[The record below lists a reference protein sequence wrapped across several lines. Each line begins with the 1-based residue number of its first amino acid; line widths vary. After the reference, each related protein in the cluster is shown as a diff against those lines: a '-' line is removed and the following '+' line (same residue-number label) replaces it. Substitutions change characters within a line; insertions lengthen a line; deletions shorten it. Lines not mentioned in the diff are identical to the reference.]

1 MCGIFIYT
9 MYQIV
14 LTENRKKIKTLYNYT
29 RESDV
34 NYRFEKLKSQ
44 DTFFPK
50 TKIYRDKKLVDV
62 NYEILLIKKRTQD
75 DVNRI
80 IKNELG
86 KFVEETIDDDEWVII
101 QTSFY
106 PVEETFNVSGAN
118 RKLTAKEIIDNVV
131 TVNKQK
137 KAPKQILM
145 LNNKIVI
152 EGLDLFIVTCKDIN
166 ETIRLYN
173 KIRTYCFDNKIGD
186 VVFFGSI
193 PKDNRK
199 AWYKKIHERTGIGY
213 NRLYRSNS
221 R

>member
-1 MCGIFIYT
+1 

-14 LTENRKKIKTLYNYT
+14 LTENRKKIKVLHTYS

-44 DTFFPK
+44 VIFFPK

-62 NYEILLIKKRTQD
+62 NYEIILLKKRTEND
-75 DVNRI
+75 DNRV

-86 KFVEETIDDDEWVII
+86 KFVEETVDDNEWVII
-101 QTSFY
+101 DTSPY
-106 PVEETFNVSGAN
+106 LIEETFNISGAN
-118 RKLTAKEIIDNVV
+118 RKLTAKEIVDYVV
-131 TVNKQK
+131 LPNKQK
-137 KAPKQILM
+137 KSPKQVLM
-145 LNNKIVI
+145 LNNKIVV
-152 EGLDLFIVTCKDIN
+152 EGLDLYLVTCKNIE

-173 KIRTYCFDNKIGD
+173 KIRTYCFDNKIND
-186 VVFFGSI
+186 ILFFGSI
-193 PKDNRK
+193 PKENRK
-199 AWYKKIHERTGIGY
+199 VWYKKIHDRTGIGY

>member
-1 MCGIFIYT
+1 

-14 LTENRKKIKTLYNYT
+14 LVENKKKIKVLHSYS
-29 RESDV
+29 REHDA

-44 DTFFPK
+44 EVIFPK
-50 TKIYRDKKLVDV
+50 IKVYKNKKLVDV
-62 NYEILLIKKRTQD
+62 VYEILLLKKREEG
-75 DVNRI
+75 DVNRV

-86 KFVEETIDDDEWVII
+86 KFVEETVDDEDWVIMD
-101 QTSFY
+101 TSYFHI
-106 PVEETFNVSGAN
+106 EESFNVSDAN
-118 RKLTAKEIIDNVV
+118 RKLTAKEIIEHVV
-131 TVNKQK
+131 ISNKQK
-137 KAPKQILM
+137 KAPKQVLM

-152 EGLDLFIVTCKDIN
+152 EGLDLYMVTCKNID

-186 VVFFGSI
+186 IIFFGSV
-193 PKDNRK
+193 PKENRK
-199 AWYKKIHERTGIGY
+199 VWYKKIHDRTGIGY

>member
-1 MCGIFIYT
+1 

-14 LTENRKKIKTLYNYT
+14 LTENRKKIKVLHTYS

-44 DTFFPK
+44 VIFFPK

-62 NYEILLIKKRTQD
+62 NYEILLLKKRTEE

-86 KFVEETIDDDEWVII
+86 KFVEEVVDDDDWVII
-101 QTSFY
+101 STAPY
-106 PVEETFNVSGAN
+106 LIEETFNISGAN
-118 RKLTAKEIIDNVV
+118 RKLTAKEIVDYVV
-131 TVNKQK
+131 IPNKQK
-137 KAPKQILM
+137 KTPKQVLM
-145 LNNKIVI
+145 INNKIVV
-152 EGLDLFIVTCKDIN
+152 EGLELYLVTCKDID

-173 KIRTYCFDNKIGD
+173 KIRTYCFENKIGD
-186 VVFFGSI
+186 IIFFGSV
-193 PKDNRK
+193 PKENRK
-199 AWYKKIHERTGIGY
+199 VWYKKIHERTGIGY

>member
-1 MCGIFIYT
+1 
-9 MYQIV
+9 
-14 LTENRKKIKTLYNYT
+14 
-29 RESDV
+29 
-34 NYRFEKLKSQ
+34 
-44 DTFFPK
+44 
-50 TKIYRDKKLVDV
+50 
-62 NYEILLIKKRTQD
+62 
-75 DVNRI
+75 
-80 IKNELG
+80 
-86 KFVEETIDDDEWVII
+86 
-101 QTSFY
+101 
-106 PVEETFNVSGAN
+106 
-118 RKLTAKEIIDNVV
+118 
-131 TVNKQK
+131 
-137 KAPKQILM
+137 M

-152 EGLDLFIVTCKDIN
+152 EGLDLFIVTCKDID

>member
-1 MCGIFIYT
+1 

-14 LTENRKKIKTLYNYT
+14 LTENRKKIKVLYNYS

-44 DTFFPK
+44 VIFFPK

-62 NYEILLIKKRTQD
+62 NYEILLLKKRTEE
-75 DVNRI
+75 DVNRV

-86 KFVEETIDDDEWVII
+86 KFVEETVDDNEWVIVDVSPYLI
-101 QTSFY
+101 
-106 PVEETFNVSGAN
+106 EETFNISGAN
-118 RKLTAKEIIDNVV
+118 RKLTAKEIVDYVV
-131 TVNKQK
+131 LPNKQK
-137 KAPKQILM
+137 KAPKQVLM
-145 LNNKIVI
+145 LNNKIVV
-152 EGLDLFIVTCKDIN
+152 EGLELYLITCKDID

-173 KIRTYCFDNKIGD
+173 KIRTYCFDNKVGD
-186 VVFFGSI
+186 IIFFGSI
-193 PKDNRK
+193 PKENRK
-199 AWYKKIHERTGIGY
+199 VWYKKIHERTGVGY

>member
-1 MCGIFIYT
+1 

-14 LTENRKKIKTLYNYT
+14 LTENRKKIKVLHTYS

-44 DTFFPK
+44 VIFFPK

-62 NYEILLIKKRTQD
+62 NYEILLLKKRNEG
-75 DVNRI
+75 DVNRT

-86 KFVEETIDDDEWVII
+86 KFVEETVDDNEWVIVN
-101 QTSFY
+101 TSPY
-106 PVEETFNVSGAN
+106 YMEEVFNVSGSN
-118 RKLTAKEIIDNVV
+118 RKLTAKEVV
-131 TVNKQK
+131 DYVVLPNKQK
-137 KAPKQILM
+137 KVPKQVLM
-145 LNNKIVI
+145 INNKIVV
-152 EGLDLFIVTCKDIN
+152 EGLNLYLVTCKDIE

-173 KIRTYCFDNKIGD
+173 KIRTYCYDNKIGD
-186 VVFFGSI
+186 IIFFGSI
-193 PKDNRK
+193 PKENRK
-199 AWYKKIHERTGIGY
+199 TWYKKIHERTGVDY

>member
-1 MCGIFIYT
+1 

-44 DTFFPK
+44 DIFFPK

-62 NYEILLIKKRTQD
+62 NYEILLLKKRD
-75 DVNRI
+75 ENDVNRV

-86 KFVEETIDDDEWVII
+86 KFVEEVLDDDDWVII
-101 QTSFY
+101 ETSYY

-118 RKLTAKEIIDNVV
+118 RKLTAKEIVDHVV
-131 TVNKQK
+131 MANKQK
-137 KAPKQILM
+137 KSPKQLLM

-152 EGLDLFIVTCKDIN
+152 EGLDLFIVTCKDID

-173 KIRTYCFDNKIGD
+173 KIRTYCFDNKIVD
-186 VVFFGSI
+186 IIFFGSI

-199 AWYKKIHERTGIGY
+199 VWYKKIHERTGIGY

>member
-1 MCGIFIYT
+1 

>member
-1 MCGIFIYT
+1 

-44 DTFFPK
+44 DIFFPK

-62 NYEILLIKKRTQD
+62 NYEILLLKKRD
-75 DVNRI
+75 ENDVNRV

-86 KFVEETIDDDEWVII
+86 KFVEEVLDDNDWVII
-101 QTSFY
+101 ETSYY

-118 RKLTAKEIIDNVV
+118 RKLTAKEIVDHVV
-131 TVNKQK
+131 MANKQK
-137 KAPKQILM
+137 KSPKQLLM

-152 EGLDLFIVTCKDIN
+152 EGLDLFIVTCKDID

-173 KIRTYCFDNKIGD
+173 KIRTYCFDNKIVD
-186 VVFFGSI
+186 IIFFGSI

-199 AWYKKIHERTGIGY
+199 VWYKKIHERTGIGY

>member
-1 MCGIFIYT
+1 

-14 LTENRKKIKTLYNYT
+14 LTENRKKIKVLYTYS

-44 DTFFPK
+44 VIFFPK

-62 NYEILLIKKRTQD
+62 NYEIILLKKRTEED
-75 DVNRI
+75 TNRI

-86 KFVEETIDDDEWVII
+86 KFVEETVDDSEWVII
-101 QTSFY
+101 DVSPY
-106 PVEETFNVSGAN
+106 LIEETFNISGAN
-118 RKLTAKEIIDNVV
+118 RKLTAKEIVDYVV
-131 TVNKQK
+131 LPNKQK
-137 KAPKQILM
+137 KAPKQVLM
-145 LNNKIVI
+145 LNNKIVV
-152 EGLDLFIVTCKDIN
+152 EGMELYLATCKDID

-173 KIRTYCFDNKIGD
+173 KIRTYCYDNKIGD
-186 VVFFGSI
+186 IIFFGSV
-193 PKDNRK
+193 PKENRK
-199 AWYKKIHERTGIGY
+199 TWYKKIHERTGIGY

>member
-1 MCGIFIYT
+1 

-14 LTENRKKIKTLYNYT
+14 LTENRKKIKILHTYS

-44 DTFFPK
+44 VIFFPK

-62 NYEILLIKKRTQD
+62 NYEILLLKKRTEED
-75 DVNRI
+75 ANRI

-86 KFVEETIDDDEWVII
+86 KFVEETVDDNEWVIVGVTPYLI
-101 QTSFY
+101 
-106 PVEETFNVSGAN
+106 EETFNISGAN
-118 RKLTAKEIIDNVV
+118 RKLTAKEIVDYVV
-131 TVNKQK
+131 VPNKQK
-137 KAPKQILM
+137 KAPKQVLM
-145 LNNKIVI
+145 INNKIVV
-152 EGLDLFIVTCKDIN
+152 EGLELYLVTCKDID

-173 KIRTYCFDNKIGD
+173 KIRTYCFDNKISD
-186 VVFFGSI
+186 IIFFGSI
-193 PKDNRK
+193 PKENRK
-199 AWYKKIHERTGIGY
+199 TWYKKIHERTGIGY

>member
-1 MCGIFIYT
+1 

-14 LTENRKKIKTLYNYT
+14 LTENRKKIKVLYTYS

-44 DTFFPK
+44 VVFFPK

-62 NYEILLIKKRTQD
+62 NYEILLLKKRTEE

-86 KFVEETIDDDEWVII
+86 KFVEETVDDNEWVIVNVSPYLI
-101 QTSFY
+101 
-106 PVEETFNVSGAN
+106 EETFNISGAN
-118 RKLTAKEIIDNVV
+118 RKLTAKEIVDYVV
-131 TVNKQK
+131 LPNKQK
-137 KAPKQILM
+137 KAPKQVLM
-145 LNNKIVI
+145 INNKIVV
-152 EGLDLFIVTCKDIN
+152 EGLELYLITCKDID

-186 VVFFGSI
+186 MIFFGSV
-193 PKDNRK
+193 PKENRK
-199 AWYKKIHERTGIGY
+199 PWYKKIHERTGIGY

>member
-1 MCGIFIYT
+1 

-14 LTENRKKIKTLYNYT
+14 LTENRKKIKVLHTYS

-44 DTFFPK
+44 GIFFPK

-62 NYEILLIKKRTQD
+62 NYEILLLKKRNEG
-75 DVNRI
+75 DVNRT

-86 KFVEETIDDDEWVII
+86 KFVEETVDDNEWVIVN
-101 QTSFY
+101 TSPY
-106 PVEETFNVSGAN
+106 YMEEVFNVSGSN
-118 RKLTAKEIIDNVV
+118 RKLTAKEVV
-131 TVNKQK
+131 DYVVLPNKQK
-137 KAPKQILM
+137 NVPKKFLM
-145 LNNKIVI
+145 INNKIVV
-152 EGLDLFIVTCKDIN
+152 EGLNLYLVTCKDIE

-173 KIRTYCFDNKIGD
+173 KIRTYCYDNKIGD
-186 VVFFGSI
+186 IIFFGSV
-193 PKDNRK
+193 PKENRK
-199 AWYKKIHERTGIGY
+199 TWYKKIHERTGVDY

>member
-1 MCGIFIYT
+1 

-14 LTENRKKIKTLYNYT
+14 LTENRKKIKVLHTYS

-44 DTFFPK
+44 VIFFPK

-62 NYEILLIKKRTQD
+62 NYEILLLKKRTEND
-75 DVNRI
+75 DNRV

-86 KFVEETIDDDEWVII
+86 KFVEETVDDNEWVII
-101 QTSFY
+101 DTAPY
-106 PVEETFNVSGAN
+106 LIEETFNISGAN
-118 RKLTAKEIIDNVV
+118 RKLTAKEIVDYVV
-131 TVNKQK
+131 LPNKQK
-137 KAPKQILM
+137 KSPKQVLM
-145 LNNKIVI
+145 LNNKIVV
-152 EGLDLFIVTCKDIN
+152 EGLELYLVTCKDID

-173 KIRTYCFDNKIGD
+173 KIRVYCFDNK
-186 VVFFGSI
+186 VVDIIFFGSI
-193 PKDNRK
+193 PKENRK
-199 AWYKKIHERTGIGY
+199 TWYKKIHERTGIGY

>member
-1 MCGIFIYT
+1 

-14 LTENRKKIKTLYNYT
+14 LTENRKKIKVLYNYS

-44 DTFFPK
+44 VIFFPK

-62 NYEILLIKKRTQD
+62 NYEILLLKKRTEE

-86 KFVEETIDDDEWVII
+86 KFVEETVDDNEWVIVSTAPYLI
-101 QTSFY
+101 
-106 PVEETFNVSGAN
+106 EETFNISGAN
-118 RKLTAKEIIDNVV
+118 RKLTAKEIVDYVV
-131 TVNKQK
+131 IPNKQK
-137 KAPKQILM
+137 KTPKQVLM
-145 LNNKIVI
+145 INNKIVV
-152 EGLDLFIVTCKDIN
+152 EGLELYLVTCKDID

-173 KIRTYCFDNKIGD
+173 KIRTYCFENKIGD
-186 VVFFGSI
+186 IIFFGSV
-193 PKDNRK
+193 PKENRK
-199 AWYKKIHERTGIGY
+199 VWYKKIHERTSIGY

>member
-1 MCGIFIYT
+1 

-14 LTENRKKIKTLYNYT
+14 LTENRKKIKVLYTYS

-44 DTFFPK
+44 VIFFPK
-50 TKIYRDKKLVDV
+50 TKIYREKKLMDV
-62 NYEILLIKKRTQD
+62 NYEILLLKKRTEE

-80 IKNELG
+80 IKNEIG
-86 KFVEETIDDDEWVII
+86 KFVEETVDDNEWVIVDVSPYLI
-101 QTSFY
+101 
-106 PVEETFNVSGAN
+106 EETFNISGAN
-118 RKLTAKEIIDNVV
+118 RKLTAKEIVDYVV
-131 TVNKQK
+131 LPNKQK
-137 KAPKQILM
+137 KSPKQVLM
-145 LNNKIVI
+145 INNKIVI
-152 EGLDLFIVTCKDIN
+152 EGLEIYLVTCKDID

-186 VVFFGSI
+186 IVFFGST
-193 PKDNRK
+193 PKENRK
-199 AWYKKIHERTGIGY
+199 TWYKKIHERTGIGY